1 MSAARRAAGAAGKGR
16 WLLIAALALLVISLG
31 LRYLPPLTAGL
42 ARVWRWGRERA
53 PAETTA
59 PAPTRAGEQLD
70 VLPAIPLRLQV
81 LNATGVNR
89 LALDQGEALRRWGV
103 DALEKTNAPAWP
115 FPETLLILRSG
126 REGGLAAVRALAERM
141 GGVPVIVQRREDLL
155 LDATLI
161 LGHDW
166 EEYHWPEP

>member
-1 MSAARRAAGAAGKGR
+1 MSAARRKAGAPGKGR
-16 WLLIAALALLVISLG
+16 WLLVAVLALLLISLG
-31 LRYLPPLTAGL
+31 LRYLPPLLGGAER
-42 ARVWRWGRERA
+42 AWRWSRERA
-53 PAETTA
+53 PVETVTA
-59 PAPTRAGEQLD
+59 GHSLEAAA
-70 VLPAIPLRLQV
+70 LPAIPLRLQV

-89 LALDQGEALRRWGV
+89 LALDKGEALRRWGV
-103 DALEKTNAPAWP
+103 DALEKTNAPDWP

-126 REGGLAAVRALAERM
+126 REGALESLRALGERM